1 MEKEISNVKI
11 FTPDESFCYSVGF
24 PLPKHG
30 IDDEDFQLP
39 KITKIEREIRWFVF
53 YSGEEKLAEFVNPQS
68 YMIEYK

>member
-1 MEKEISNVKI
+1 MEKEILNVKI

-39 KITKIEREIRWFVF
+39 KITKIEREIR
-53 YSGEEKLAEFVNPQS
+53 
-68 YMIEYK
+68 